1 MLQDIIRKYAV
12 YCHWKESGMLSGKFG
27 NKDAQRRLNEIRTHL
42 KELGLTLKDLEKI
55 VDKKNFR
62 EYIY

>member
-1 MLQDIIRKYAV
+1 
-12 YCHWKESGMLSGKFG
+12 MLSGKYG
-27 NKDAQRRLNEIRTHL
+27 NKDAQRRLNEIRTAL

-62 EYIY
+62 DYIS